1 MDKIMFNKNQLIT
14 SKDIMTIKT
23 NFTYNKKGE
32 LIGYEIKEVEVNNK
46 PVCFKKVN
54 RGGLRNK

>member
-46 PVCFKKVN
+46 PVHFKKVN
-54 RGGLRNK
+54 KGD

>member
-1 MDKIMFNKNQLIT
+1 MNKIMLNKDMLIT

-46 PVCFKKVN
+46 PVHFKKVN
-54 RGGLRNK
+54 KGD